1 MIVQF
6 EVIICLKEL
15 LENDVNN
22 TIDYS
27 MLLQKVTPIMFL
39 LLDNFNNPKSIF
51 PLTSFLKSVLTK
63 SS

>member
-27 MLLQKVTPIMFL
+27 MLL
-39 LLDNFNNPKSIF
+39 
-51 PLTSFLKSVLTK
+51 
-63 SS
+63 